1 MGPMMVWSEALGIF
15 VPMLAILG
23 FFGYMGLKTWTNH
36 KLKMREMLDGYNE
49 RLTEA
54 VQQLH
59 DEVGSMREE
68 FAELQERMDFT
79 ERILSEVRSR
89 NVIGPGDST

>member
-1 MGPMMVWSEALGIF
+1 MDPGVIGVFIPILG
-15 VPMLAILG
+15 ILG
-23 FFGYMGLKTWTNH
+23 FFGLMGLKIWSDH
-36 KLKMREMLDGYNE
+36 KLKMRQMPDGDSE

-68 FAELQERMDFT
+68 LAELHERADFT
-79 ERILSEVRSR
+79 ERMLSEVRSR
-89 NVIGPGDST
+89 DAIGTGDSP

>member
-1 MGPMMVWSEALGIF
+1 MDPGEIITIF
-15 VPMLAILG
+15 IPILG
-23 FFGYMGLKTWTNH
+23 MLGGFGLVGLKIWTNH
-36 KLKMREMLDGYNE
+36 KLKMREMPDGDGG

-68 FAELQERMDFT
+68 VAELHERVDFT
-79 ERILSEVRSR
+79 ERMLSQVRSR
-89 NVIGPGDST
+89 NAIGQGDST

>member
-1 MGPMMVWSEALGIF
+1 
-15 VPMLAILG
+15 
-23 FFGYMGLKTWTNH
+23 
-36 KLKMREMLDGYNE
+36 MRETPDGDSE

-68 FAELQERMDFT
+68 VTELHERVDFT
-79 ERILSEVRSR
+79 ERMLSEVRSR

>member
-1 MGPMMVWSEALGIF
+1 MGPEVLGIF
-15 VPMLAILG
+15 VPILAIIG
-23 FFGYMGLKTWTNH
+23 FFGLMGLKTWSHH
-36 KLKMREMLDGYNE
+36 KLKMREMPDGDSE

-68 FAELQERMDFT
+68 VAELHERADFT
-79 ERILSEVRSR
+79 ERMLAEVRSR
-89 NVIGPGDST
+89 NAIGPGDST

>member
-1 MGPMMVWSEALGIF
+1 MDPGVIGVF
-15 VPMLAILG
+15 VPILGILG
-23 FFGYMGLKTWTNH
+23 FFGLMGLKTWSNH
-36 KLKMREMLDGYNE
+36 QLKMREMPDGDNG

-68 FAELQERMDFT
+68 VAELHERADFT
-79 ERILSEVRSR
+79 ERMLSEVRSR
-89 NVIGPGDST
+89 NAIGPGDST